1 MRIVSKSDIG
11 RMRRTNQDAYAA
23 GELTGNIAWA
33 VVCDG
38 MGGANGGNIAS
49 QTAVKVISEKITNN
63 LVGGMNSSA
72 IKSLLN
78 TAIYTANLNVFDMAK
93 SVETLSGM
101 GTTVVAAI
109 ICDDVLHIAHAGDSR
124 AYIISG
130 DTIKQITKDHSI
142 VQHMV
147 ELGQITSEEA
157 KVHPKK
163 NVITRALG
171 VEETIQVDYTEIPFN
186 DGDIIMLCTDG
197 LSNFIDSKQVMEI
210 LNSSNFYEFSDR
222 LVDTANKNGGGDNIT
237 VVVIAK

>member
-11 RMRRTNQDAYAA
+11 RMRRTNQDAFAT
-23 GELTGNIAWA
+23 GELTGNVAWA

-49 QTAVKVISEKITNN
+49 QTAVKVISDRISSGFVK
-63 LVGGMNSSA
+63 GMNSSD
-72 IKSLLN
+72 IKTLLN

-101 GTTVVAAI
+101 GTTVVALL

-124 AYIISG
+124 AYVLSNG
-130 DTIKQITKDHSI
+130 NIKQITKDHSI
-142 VQHMV
+142 VQHLV
-147 ELGQITSEEA
+147 EMGQLTAAEA

-171 VEETIQVDYTEIPFN
+171 VEEMIKVDYTELPFE
-186 DGDIIMLCTDG
+186 DGDVVMLCTDG
-197 LSNFIDSKQVMEI
+197 LSNYIDDSQVISIMKE
-210 LNSSNFYEFSDR
+210 NNFYEFSEK
-222 LVDTANKNGGGDNIT
+222 LVEAANENGGGDNIT

>member
-1 MRIVSKSDIG
+1 
-11 RMRRTNQDAYAA
+11 MRRTNQDAYAA